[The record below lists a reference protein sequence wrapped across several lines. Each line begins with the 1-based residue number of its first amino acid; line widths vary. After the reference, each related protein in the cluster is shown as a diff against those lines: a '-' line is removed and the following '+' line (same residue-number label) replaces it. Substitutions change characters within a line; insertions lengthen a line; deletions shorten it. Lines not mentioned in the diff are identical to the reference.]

1 MQISDSLD
9 QTSPMFRLLVEAVK
23 DYAIFMLNPQGYIL
37 TWNKGAHRLK
47 GYEAKEV
54 IGTHFSRFYT
64 SSDIKRNH
72 PQYELDQAIKN
83 GSYEEEGWRV
93 RKDGEQFWASVT
105 ITAVRDEA
113 GVLMGFAKVTRDLTE
128 KKIAEDDLRQ
138 AYEGLEERVKQ
149 RTAELAHAKEE
160 AEKAVR
166 ARDEFLSIA
175 SHELK
180 TPMTSL
186 KLQIQMRKRNLEK
199 ENLAMFAP
207 DRLRQ
212 MFEDDSRQVNRIGRL
227 IDDMLD
233 ITRLTS
239 GRFNL
244 AKERVDLR
252 DLIQDVM
259 NRFTP
264 QLEAHGIEVKIKAPE
279 EIIGFW
285 DQYRIEQVFINLL
298 TNAIRYG
305 NNKPIHISLSKDA
318 VNAKFIVK
326 DFGIGISPEDQKR
339 IFQQF
344 ERVTT
349 THSTNGLGLGL
360 YIVNQIIEAHGGH
373 ITLES
378 ELGKGSAFAVSL
390 PLTSK

>member
-1 MQISDSLD
+1 MQMTDSLD

-23 DYAIFMLNPQGYIL
+23 DYAIFMLDPHGYIL
-37 TWNKGAHRLK
+37 TWNQGAHRLK
-47 GYEAKEV
+47 GYKAREV

-64 SSDIKRNH
+64 PTDIQRNH
-72 PQYELDQAIKN
+72 PQFELDQAIKN

-113 GVLMGFAKVTRDLTE
+113 GILLGFAKVTRDLTE
-128 KKIAEDDLRQ
+128 KKIAEDTLKQ
-138 AYEGLEERVKQ
+138 AYENLEERVKR
-149 RTAELAHAKEE
+149 RTSELAHAKEE

-199 ENLAMFAP
+199 ENLVMFTP

-212 MFEDDSRQVNRIGRL
+212 MFEDDSKQVNRISRL

-239 GRFNL
+239 GKFNL
-244 AKERVDLR
+244 AKEKMDLR
-252 DLIQDVM
+252 DLIQEVM
-259 NRFTP
+259 IRFTP
-264 QLEAHGIEVKIKAPE
+264 QLEAHGIEVKIKASE
-279 EIIGFW
+279 EIIGYW
-285 DQYRIEQVFINLL
+285 DQYRIEQVFMNLL
-298 TNAIRYG
+298 TNAMRYG
-305 NNKPIHISLSKDA
+305 NGKPIHISLSKDA
-318 VNAKFIVK
+318 KNAKLIVK
-326 DFGIGISPEDQKR
+326 DFGIGIIPEDQER

-344 ERVTT
+344 ERVSSS
-349 THSTNGLGLGL
+349 HSANGLGLGL
-360 YIVNQIIEAHGGH
+360 YIVAQIVEAHGGH
-373 ITLES
+373 ISLES
-378 ELGKGSAFAVSL
+378 EFGKGSAFTVNL
-390 PLTSK
+390 PLLEN